1 MGEVSI
7 AFVCALGI
15 STVFIGLICIVLLC
29 KVISLICGE
38 SSSAKE
44 TSSQQPKAAGAPAT
58 VNNTAKDVN
67 VNRGE
72 IVAAISA
79 AIAEELGTAVTGIR
93 IVSIKK
99 I

>member
-15 STVFIGLICIVLLC
+15 GTVFIGLICIVLLC
-29 KVISLICGE
+29 KIIGSICGVRKPNT
-38 SSSAKE
+38 KE
-44 TSSQQPKAAGAPAT
+44 VSNQQSNAT
-58 VNNTAKDVN
+58 PVSTAKAVTA
-67 VNRGE
+67 NRGE

-79 AIAEELGTAVTGIR
+79 AIAEELGTEVTGIK

>member
-15 STVFIGLICIVLLC
+15 GTVFTGLICIVLLC
-29 KVISLICGE
+29 KIIGFICGVRKPNKNEVIS
-38 SSSAKE
+38 
-44 TSSQQPKAAGAPAT
+44 QQSNVAPAGNAKA
-58 VNNTAKDVN
+58 VTA
-67 VNRGE
+67 NRGE

-79 AIAEELGTAVTGIR
+79 AIAEELGTEVTGIR

>member
-15 STVFIGLICIVLLC
+15 GTVFTGLICIVLLC
-29 KVISLICGE
+29 KIIGFICGVRKPNKNEVIS
-38 SSSAKE
+38 
-44 TSSQQPKAAGAPAT
+44 QQSNVAPAS
-58 VNNTAKDVN
+58 NAKAITA
-67 VNRGE
+67 NRGE

-79 AIAEELGTAVTGIR
+79 AIAEELGTEVTGIR

>member
-1 MGEVSI
+1 MEISI

-15 STVFIGLICIVLLC
+15 GTVFIGLICIVLLC

-38 SSSAKE
+38 
-44 TSSQQPKAAGAPAT
+44 TSSTKEEGVQQPKAVAQTT
-58 VNNTAKDVN
+58 VNSTAKTAN
-67 VNRGE
+67 INRGE
-72 IVAAISA
+72 VVAAISA